1 MAKIKNWEQAAKFCE
16 EIFGAYVDW
25 DEEFFN
31 CPECNEPI
39 YSGRT
44 GLY

>member
-1 MAKIKNWEQAAKFCE
+1 MAKIKNWEQASKFCE
-16 EIFGAYVDW
+16 EIFSAYVDW